1 MDPLEK
7 INKIKEFLFKP
18 RGIALCELS
27 LTKKEASEIS
37 LVTDFLGLNGVK
49 FLNWFRSLKGIENDE
64 IKLYLK
70 IEESLICLAPGKDHK
85 AFYPLRIKL
94 EDSALFNW
102 VFNKLEDENKTI
114 FYKGFDRQDVV
125 KMFELSSRCYRNAL
139 TDEQFKAIYQE
150 ALTFPVKRSD
160 ILRGEITK
168 NVPSDWRFS
177 PNEAQVLIRDGVFDT
192 PSDYVDVTLDD
203 IIEQNA
209 DYLLSLANSTKAT
222 KRDVA
227 STLRDEILSEGN
239 SNVFKKIFDRQKDLD
254 LSLDF

>member
-1 MDPLEK
+1 MDLLEK

-27 LTKKEASEIS
+27 LTKKEVSEIS

-49 FLNWFRSLKGIENDE
+49 FLNWFRSLKGIEDDE

-70 IEESLICLAPGKDHK
+70 IEESLVCLAPEKDHK

-102 VFNKLEDENKTI
+102 VFNKLEDEKKTV
-114 FYKGFDRQDVV
+114 FYKGFDKQDVI

-150 ALTFPVKRSD
+150 ALTFPVKRGD
-160 ILRGEITK
+160 LLRGEIIK

-192 PSDYVDVTLDD
+192 PSDYVGITLDD

-209 DYLLSLANSTKAT
+209 DYLLSLTKSTKAT
-222 KRDVA
+222 KRDIA
-227 STLRDEILSEGN
+227 STMRDEILSEGN
-239 SNVFKKIFDRQKDLD
+239 SNVFKKIFDRQKELD